1 MDKNFEHFRK
11 RFKEEAFDHIVDLEE
26 ALLELENDPFQQ
38 ELVEKIF
45 RAMHSLKGGG
55 GMFGFDK
62 ISEFTHDLENIY
74 DLVRKG
80 NLEVSDA
87 LISLTLRSVD
97 LLRDLLDEKN
107 SEIVESDVRYT
118 KIKQEIAAFVGE
130 GSKRIISQVEMES
143 RDNRKQNSEKRET
156 GTYFIH
162 FSPAPDVLE
171 NGTKLLYLL
180 DELASLGS
188 VVTIPG
194 TEKVPCFQDVDPTK
208 CYLFWDIILSTNHSV
223 QEIGDVFIFVEDSSE
238 INVDLIA
245 ERNLLEEENFLQKVK
260 KLSSSGMPLNALSVK
275 EMVSQDDIQQIIKT
289 ESFESNIKESSSSFK
304 SVHSS
309 SLRVSSEKI
318 DELIDLVSELV
329 ISQEQLGLIS
339 SQNKIPDLKLV
350 TNTIQNLTAQLRDST
365 FSISLLPIEALTMRF
380 RRMVRDL
387 SSELGKEVVFIASGE
402 DTELDKSMI
411 ETLTD
416 PLLHILRNCID
427 HGIETP
433 DERELSGKPRVGT
446 VTLKAFYSGA
456 NVNIEIADDGRGL
469 DASVILKKAVAKGLI
484 DENARLT
491 EREIFDLV
499 FLPGFSTCE
508 EVSEISGRGVGM
520 DVVKKNIASI
530 RGSVTIDSIPGKG
543 TTISIHLP
551 MVLSIIDGL
560 LVSVGDNKFVF
571 PLAVVERIFS
581 VNKQDVEKVF
591 NNVIALE
598 GTQYPFFN
606 LRDCF
611 SVEGELPGRLQAVLV
626 NNSDGQALFSID
638 KVEGKIQAVL
648 KPLGKFYQDNKFLS
662 AATILA
668 DGSIAL
674 VLDSNTIISEC

>member
-1 MDKNFEHFRK
+1 MENNFEQFRK
-11 RFKEEAFDHIVDLEE
+11 RFKEEAFDHIVDMEE
-26 ALLELENDPFQQ
+26 ALLELEKNPLQN
-38 ELVEKIF
+38 ELVEQIF

-55 GMFGFDK
+55 GMFGFEK
-62 ISEFTHDLENIY
+62 ISEFTHDLETIY
-74 DLVRKG
+74 DLVRRG
-80 NLEVSDA
+80 NLAVSDE
-87 LISLTLRSVD
+87 LISLTLKSVD
-97 LLRDLLDEKN
+97 LLRVLLDEKK
-107 SEIVESDVRYT
+107 SEGVETDSQI
-118 KIKQEIAAFVGE
+118 KALKQEIAAFAGE
-130 GSKRIISQVEMES
+130 GAKKITSQVGMEFE
-143 RDNRKQNSEKRET
+143 RKLHSEENEIF
-156 GTYFIH
+156 TYFIH
-162 FSPAPDVLE
+162 FSPGSDVVE
-171 NGTKLLYLL
+171 NGNKLLYLL

-188 VVTIPG
+188 MVTFPG
-194 TEKVPCFQDVDPTK
+194 TDKIPSFQDVEPTK
-208 CYLFWDIILSTNHSV
+208 CYLFWDVIISTNSSF
-223 QEIGDVFIFVEDSSE
+223 QEICDVFIFVEDASE
-238 INVDLIA
+238 IDIDLISH
-245 ERNLLEEENFLQKVK
+245 RNLLEEDDFLQKIK
-260 KLSSSGMPLNALSVK
+260 KLASTGKPLSASTVK
-275 EMVSQDDIQQIIKT
+275 SLVSQDEIKPSQN
-289 ESFESNIKESSSSFK
+289 EKSSEYVISELVSSK
-304 SVHSS
+304 NVHTS
-309 SLRVSSEKI
+309 SLRVSSGKI
-318 DELIDLVSELV
+318 DELINLVSELV
-329 ISQEQLGLIS
+329 ISQERLGLIS
-339 SQNKIPDLKLV
+339 SQNNIPELNLV
-350 TNTIQNLTAQLRDST
+350 ANTIQNLTAQLRDST

-380 RRMVRDL
+380 RRMIRDL
-387 SSELGKEVVFIASGE
+387 SSELGKEVVFIANGE

-416 PLLHILRNCID
+416 PLLHILRNSID

-433 DERELSGKPRVGT
+433 EEREQAGKPRVGT
-446 VTLKAFYSGA
+446 VVLKAFYSGA
-456 NVNIEIADDGRGL
+456 NVTIEVSDDGRGL
-469 DASVILKKAVAKGLI
+469 DASVIRRKAVAKGLI
-484 DENARLT
+484 EENASLT
-491 EREIFDLV
+491 DREIFDLV

-508 EVSEISGRGVGM
+508 QVSEISGRGVGM

-581 VNKQDVEKVF
+581 VNKQDVQAVF

-611 SVEGELPGRLQAVLV
+611 SVEGELPGRMQAVLV
-626 NNSDGQALFSID
+626 NNSDVQALFSID

-674 VLDSNTIISEC
+674 VLDSNAIISKC

>member
-1 MDKNFEHFRK
+1 MDNNFEQFRK
-11 RFKEEAFDHIVDLEE
+11 RFKEEAFDHIIDMEE
-26 ALLELENDPFQQ
+26 ALLELEKNPLQN

-55 GMFGFDK
+55 GMFGFEK
-62 ISEFTHDLENIY
+62 ISEFTHDLETIY
-74 DLVRKG
+74 DLVRRG
-80 NLEVSDA
+80 NLNVSDD
-87 LISLTLRSVD
+87 LISLTLKSVD
-97 LLRDLLDEKN
+97 LLRVLLDEKK
-107 SEIVESDVRYT
+107 SERVEIDIRIKAV
-118 KIKQEIAAFVGE
+118 KQEIAVFAGE
-130 GSKRIISQVEMES
+130 GVKKITSQVGMES
-143 RDNRKQNSEKRET
+143 EGNPHSE
-156 GTYFIH
+156 GNGMVTYFIH
-162 FSPAPDVLE
+162 FTPGPDVLE

-188 VVTIPG
+188 AVTFPG
-194 TEKVPCFQDVDPTK
+194 TLKVPSFQDVEPTK
-208 CYLFWDIILSTNHSV
+208 CYLFWDIILATSKSF
-223 QEIGDVFIFVEDSSE
+223 QEICDVFIFVEDASE
-238 INVDLIA
+238 IDIDLIA
-245 ERNLLEEENFLQKVK
+245 EQNLLDEDNFLQELK
-260 KLSSSGMPLNALSVK
+260 KRASSGKPLNALSVK
-275 EMVSQDDIQQIIKT
+275 ELISKDEIKQLQVGKSSEYVTT
-289 ESFESNIKESSSSFK
+289 ESVSSK
-304 SVHSS
+304 NVHTS
-309 SLRVSSEKI
+309 SLRVSSGKI
-318 DELIDLVSELV
+318 DELINLVSELV
-329 ISQEQLGLIS
+329 ISQERLGLIS
-339 SQNKIPDLKLV
+339 SQNNIPELNLV
-350 TNTIQNLTAQLRDST
+350 ANTIQNLTAQLRDST

-380 RRMVRDL
+380 RRMIRDL
-387 SSELGKEVVFIASGE
+387 SSELGKEVVFIANGE

-416 PLLHILRNCID
+416 PLLHILRNSID

-433 DERELSGKPRVGT
+433 EEREQAGKPRVGT
-446 VTLKAFYSGA
+446 VVLKAFYSGA
-456 NVNIEIADDGRGL
+456 NVTIEVADDGRGL
-469 DASVILKKAVAKGLI
+469 DASVIHRKAVAKGLI
-484 DENARLT
+484 DENASLT
-491 EREIFDLV
+491 DREIFDLV

-508 EVSEISGRGVGM
+508 QVSEISGRGVGM

-560 LVSVGDNKFVF
+560 LVSVGENKFVF

-581 VNKQDVEKVF
+581 VNKQDVQTVF
-591 NNVIALE
+591 NNIIALE

-611 SVEGELPGRLQAVLV
+611 SVEGELPGRMQAVLV

-674 VLDSNTIISEC
+674 VLDSNAIISEC